1 MKRITLLLLIFLN
14 TACGQDAPDETTR
27 YFLIRHAEKDLSDPK
42 NPNPDLN
49 GAGVERAV
57 KWKKILSHIDFD
69 AVYSTDFTRTR
80 KTAMPIAERE
90 NLPLIIY
97 AHKDL
102 DYSKFIKETQG
113 KTVLIVGHSNST
125 PAFVNRLMGKE
136 TFEEIDESQYGY
148 LFIVK
153 KVGGTFTAE
162 LLEVNP

>member
-1 MKRITLLLLIFLN
+1 MKRISFILLIFLN
-14 TACGQDAPDETTR
+14 MACGQNAPVETTT
-27 YFLIRHAEKDLSDPK
+27 YILIRHAEKDLSDPK
-42 NPNPDLN
+42 NPDPDLT

-57 KWKKILSHIDFD
+57 KWEKILSHIDFD